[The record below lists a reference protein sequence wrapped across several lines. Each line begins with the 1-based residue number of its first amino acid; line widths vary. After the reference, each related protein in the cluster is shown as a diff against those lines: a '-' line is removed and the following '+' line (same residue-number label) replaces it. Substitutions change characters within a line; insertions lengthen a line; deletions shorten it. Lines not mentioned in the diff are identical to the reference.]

1 MDGKVVNNFLIKKQK
16 REKVINKKGEELRDK
31 R

>member
-16 REKVINKKGEELRDK
+16 REKVINKKEGRIK